1 MLGKKA
7 YKSEDKL
14 RIVMEGMNGTIS
26 VADLCRKYDIG
37 TARFYYWN
45 DQLVNSAREI
55 FENRGR
61 KRDENQITAEKDL
74 EISKLKDVISEE
86 VKDIKSMF
94 YDIHRTV
101 TNAVER
107 SGYSITQVL
116 GILVIPRSWYYSRMD
131 FSPLLGGRFITFST
145 GYK

>member
-1 MLGKKA
+1 MA
-7 YKSEDKL
+7 ANRVYTPEEKL
-14 RIVMEGMNGTIS
+14 KIVLEGMSGTIS
-26 VADLCRKYDIG
+26 VSDLCRKYDLKP
-37 TARFYYWN
+37 ARFYYWKE
-45 DQLVNSAREI
+45 QLLNSAREI
-55 FENRGR
+55 FENRRR